1 MVQLFQTTR
10 LYKLTKWMLW
20 SNLLLLVFYGSITS
34 YAAVSTIGN
43 ITESSGSNGVKRD
56 GGIEISGS
64 QDLDILFKDTLET
77 AQGRMKVMFLDE
89 TNLSLTEHS
98 EVTIDEYIFDPN
110 PTKSKLAMS
119 FVQGTAR
126 FATGRLGL
134 VPKENIVINT
144 PTATIGVRGT
154 DFTTTVDELG
164 RSLIIL
170 LPETECTIDGDC
182 SPSGEITV
190 TNDGG
195 QVVLSEAY
203 AATMVSSFDNAPMT
217 PVVLE
222 NITIL
227 QIDNMFIVSPP
238 PQIEEQMTED
248 AQSADATDAILD
260 FNELDIDLLAEDWD
274 DKEADL
280 EFSELDINFLDG
292 DFLQNVLTS
301 FISQDFLEESSSSN
315 EVDVQGTS
323 YGYDAKTGY
332 STIIDSAGG
341 ELRFYRFVNGVISIR
356 TSMTTNIT
364 LDSENEGKKN
374 FITNGDGQSVLVTIR
389 QGG

>member
-20 SNLLLLVFYGSITS
+20 SNLLLFVFYGSITS

-56 GGIEISGS
+56 GGIEILGS

-238 PQIEEQMTED
+238 LQIEEQMAED

-260 FNELDIDLLAEDWD
+260 FNELNIDLLAEDWD
-274 DKEADL
+274 DKKADL
-280 EFSELDINFLDG
+280 EFSELDINYLDG
-292 DFLQNVLTS
+292 DFLQNVLTA

-323 YGYDAKTGY
+323 YGYDAKTEY
-332 STIIDSAGG
+332 NTIIDSAGG

>member
-20 SNLLLLVFYGSITS
+20 SNLLLFVFYGSITS

-56 GGIEISGS
+56 GGIEILGS

-238 PQIEEQMTED
+238 LQIEEQMAED

-260 FNELDIDLLAEDWD
+260 FNELDIDQLAEDWD
-274 DKEADL
+274 DKKADL
-280 EFSELDINFLDG
+280 EFSELDINYLDG
-292 DFLQNVLTS
+292 DFLQNVLTA

-323 YGYDAKTGY
+323 YGYDAKTEY
-332 STIIDSAGG
+332 NTIIDSAGG

-364 LDSENEGKKN
+364 LDSENDGKKN

>member
-20 SNLLLLVFYGSITS
+20 SNLLLFVFYGSITS

-56 GGIEISGS
+56 GGIEILGS

-238 PQIEEQMTED
+238 LQIEEQMAED

-260 FNELDIDLLAEDWD
+260 FNELNIDLLAEDWD
-274 DKEADL
+274 DKKADL
-280 EFSELDINFLDG
+280 EFSELDIKYLDG
-292 DFLQNVLTS
+292 DFLQNVLTA

-323 YGYDAKTGY
+323 YGYDAKTEY
-332 STIIDSAGG
+332 NTIIDSAGG

-364 LDSENEGKKN
+364 LDSENDGKKN

>member
-20 SNLLLLVFYGSITS
+20 SNLLLFVFYGSITS

-56 GGIEISGS
+56 GGIEILGS

-77 AQGRMKVMFLDE
+77 AQGRMKVRFLDE

-238 PQIEEQMTED
+238 LQIEEQMTED

-274 DKEADL
+274 DKKADL

-301 FISQDFLEESSSSN
+301 FISQDFLEESSSSSEIDLSGT
-315 EVDVQGTS
+315 EV
-323 YGYDAKTGY
+323 GYDAKTEY
-332 STIIDSAGG
+332 NTIIDSAGG

-364 LDSENEGKKN
+364 LDSENDGKKN

>member
-1 MVQLFQTTR
+1 
-10 LYKLTKWMLW
+10 MLW
-20 SNLLLLVFYGSITS
+20 SNLLLFVFYGSITS

-56 GGIEISGS
+56 GGIEILGS

-77 AQGRMKVMFLDE
+77 AQGRMKVRFLDE

-238 PQIEEQMTED
+238 LQIEEQMTED

-274 DKEADL
+274 DKKADL

-301 FISQDFLEESSSSN
+301 FISQDFLEESSSSSEIDLSGT
-315 EVDVQGTS
+315 EV
-323 YGYDAKTGY
+323 GYDAKTEY
-332 STIIDSAGG
+332 NTIIDSAGG

-364 LDSENEGKKN
+364 LDSENDGKKN

>member
-20 SNLLLLVFYGSITS
+20 SNLLLFVFYGSITS

-164 RSLIIL
+164 RSLVIL

-274 DKEADL
+274 DEEADL

-315 EVDVQGTS
+315 EIDVQGTS
-323 YGYDAKTGY
+323 FGYDAKTGY
-332 STIIDSAGG
+332 NTIIDSAGG

>member
-1 MVQLFQTTR
+1 MLQLFQKTR

-20 SNLLLLVFYGSITS
+20 SNLLLFVFYGSITS

-56 GGIEISGS
+56 GGIEILGS

-170 LPETECTIDGDC
+170 LPETECTIDGD
-182 SPSGEITV
+182 
-190 TNDGG
+190 
-195 QVVLSEAY
+195 
-203 AATMVSSFDNAPMT
+203 
-217 PVVLE
+217 
-222 NITIL
+222 
-227 QIDNMFIVSPP
+227 
-238 PQIEEQMTED
+238 
-248 AQSADATDAILD
+248 
-260 FNELDIDLLAEDWD
+260 
-274 DKEADL
+274 
-280 EFSELDINFLDG
+280 
-292 DFLQNVLTS
+292 
-301 FISQDFLEESSSSN
+301 
-315 EVDVQGTS
+315 
-323 YGYDAKTGY
+323 
-332 STIIDSAGG
+332 
-341 ELRFYRFVNGVISIR
+341 
-356 TSMTTNIT
+356 
-364 LDSENEGKKN
+364 
-374 FITNGDGQSVLVTIR
+374 
-389 QGG
+389 

>member
-1 MVQLFQTTR
+1 
-10 LYKLTKWMLW
+10 MLW
-20 SNLLLLVFYGSITS
+20 SNLLLFVFYGSITS

-164 RSLIIL
+164 RSLVIL

-260 FNELDIDLLAEDWD
+260 FNELDIDQLAEDWD
-274 DKEADL
+274 DEEADL

-292 DFLQNVLTS
+292 DFLQNVLTA

-315 EVDVQGTS
+315 EIDVQGTS
-323 YGYDAKTGY
+323 FGYDAKTGY
-332 STIIDSAGG
+332 NTIIDSAGG

>member
-1 MVQLFQTTR
+1 
-10 LYKLTKWMLW
+10 MLW
-20 SNLLLLVFYGSITS
+20 SNLLLFVFYGSITS

-164 RSLIIL
+164 RSLVIL

-274 DKEADL
+274 DEEADL

-292 DFLQNVLTS
+292 DFLQNVLTA

-315 EVDVQGTS
+315 EIDVQGTS
-323 YGYDAKTGY
+323 FGYDAKTGY
-332 STIIDSAGG
+332 NTIIDSAGG

>member
-20 SNLLLLVFYGSITS
+20 SNLLLFVFYGSITS

-164 RSLIIL
+164 RSLVIL

-292 DFLQNVLTS
+292 DFLQNVLTA

>member
-20 SNLLLLVFYGSITS
+20 SNLLLFVFCGSITS

-56 GGIEISGS
+56 GGIEILGS

-238 PQIEEQMTED
+238 LQIEEQMTED

-260 FNELDIDLLAEDWD
+260 FNELNIDQLAEDWD
-274 DKEADL
+274 DKKADL

-292 DFLQNVLTS
+292 DFLQNVLTA

-323 YGYDAKTGY
+323 YGYDAKTEY
-332 STIIDSAGG
+332 NTIIDSAGG

-364 LDSENEGKKN
+364 LDSENDGKKN

>member
-20 SNLLLLVFYGSITS
+20 SNLLLFVFYGSITS

-56 GGIEISGS
+56 GGVEISGS

-77 AQGRMKVMFLDE
+77 AQGRMKVRFLDE

-238 PQIEEQMTED
+238 PQIEEQMAED

-292 DFLQNVLTS
+292 DFLQNVLTA

-323 YGYDAKTGY
+323 FGYDAKTGY

>member
-20 SNLLLLVFYGSITS
+20 SNLLLFVFYGSITS

-260 FNELDIDLLAEDWD
+260 FNELDIDQLAEDWD
-274 DKEADL
+274 DEEADL

-341 ELRFYRFVNGVISIR
+341 ELRFYRLVNGVISIR

>member
-20 SNLLLLVFYGSITS
+20 SNLLLFVFYGSITS

-56 GGIEISGS
+56 GGIEILGS

-238 PQIEEQMTED
+238 LQIEEQMTED

-260 FNELDIDLLAEDWD
+260 FNELNIDQLAEDWD
-274 DKEADL
+274 DKKADL

-292 DFLQNVLTS
+292 DFLQNVLTA

-323 YGYDAKTGY
+323 YGYDAKTEY
-332 STIIDSAGG
+332 NTIIDSAGG

-364 LDSENEGKKN
+364 LDSENDGKKN

>member
-1 MVQLFQTTR
+1 MVLLFQTTR
-10 LYKLTKWMLW
+10 LYKLIKWTL
-20 SNLLLLVFYGSITS
+20 SSSIALLLLITGVN
-34 YAAVSTIGN
+34 AAPVGDIGN
-43 ITESSGSNGVKRD
+43 IIELSGSNGVKRK
-56 GGIEISGS
+56 GGVEIGGS
-64 QDLDILFKDTLET
+64 LDMGILFEDTLET
-77 AQGRMKVMFLDE
+77 AQGRMKVSFLDE

-98 EVTIDEYIFDPN
+98 EVTIDEYIFDPD
-110 PTKSKLAMS
+110 PSKSKLALS

-134 VPKENIVINT
+134 VAKENIVIRT

-170 LPETECTIDGDC
+170 LPEEECTVDGDC

-195 QVVLSEAY
+195 TVVLSEAY
-203 AATMVSSFDNAPMT
+203 AATMVSSFDNAPMA

-238 PQIEEQMTED
+238 PQVQEKQVEEAAE
-248 AQSADATDAILD
+248 SDATESILD
-260 FNELDIDLLAEDWD
+260 FNELDVDQLAEDWD
-274 DKEADL
+274 DDAANL
-280 EFSELDINFLDG
+280 EFSELDINYLDG

-301 FISQDFLEESSSSN
+301 FAFNKNVLKESSSSG
-315 EVDVQGTS
+315 EIDLKGTS
-323 YGYDAKTGY
+323 FGADAVTGWNV
-332 STIIDSAGG
+332 IVDSASG
-341 ELRFYRFVNGVISIR
+341 EVRFYRFVGGVISIT
-356 TSMTTNIT
+356 TSMTNNIT
-364 LDSENEGKKN
+364 LDTENDGKKN
-374 FITNGDGQSVLVTIR
+374 FVTNGDGQSVFVTIR

>member
-274 DKEADL
+274 DEEADL

-315 EVDVQGTS
+315 EADVQGTS
-323 YGYDAKTGY
+323 FGYDAKTGY

>member
-20 SNLLLLVFYGSITS
+20 SNLLLFVFYGSITS

-274 DKEADL
+274 DEEADL

>member
-20 SNLLLLVFYGSITS
+20 SNLLLFVFYGSITS

-164 RSLIIL
+164 RSLVIL

-260 FNELDIDLLAEDWD
+260 FNELDIDQLAEDWD
-274 DKEADL
+274 DEEADL

-292 DFLQNVLTS
+292 DFLQNVLTA

-332 STIIDSAGG
+332 NTIIDSAGG

>member
-1 MVQLFQTTR
+1 L
-10 LYKLTKWMLW
+10 
-20 SNLLLLVFYGSITS
+20 
-34 YAAVSTIGN
+34 
-43 ITESSGSNGVKRD
+43 SGSNGVKRK
-56 GGIEISGS
+56 GGEEIGGAL
-64 QDLDILFKDTLET
+64 DLGILFEDTLET
-77 AQGRMKVMFLDE
+77 AQGRMKVSFLDE

-98 EVTIDEYIFDPN
+98 EVTIDEYIFDPD
-110 PTKSKLAMS
+110 PSKSKLALS

-134 VPKENIVINT
+134 VAKENIVINT

-170 LPETECTIDGDC
+170 LPEEECTIDGDC

-195 QVVLSEAY
+195 TVVLSEAY
-203 AATMVSSFDNAPMT
+203 AATMVSSFDNAPMA

-238 PQIEEQMTED
+238 PQVQEKQVEEAAE
-248 AQSADATDAILD
+248 SDATESILD
-260 FNELDIDLLAEDWD
+260 FNELDVDQLAEDWD
-274 DKEADL
+274 DDPANL
-280 EFSELDINFLDG
+280 EFSELDINYLDG

-301 FISQDFLEESSSSN
+301 FAFNKNVLKESSSSG
-315 EVDVQGTS
+315 EIDLKGTS
-323 YGYDAKTGY
+323 FGADAVTGWNV
-332 STIIDSAGG
+332 IVDSASG
-341 ELRFYRFVNGVISIR
+341 EVRFYRFVGGVISIT
-356 TSMTTNIT
+356 TSMTNNIT
-364 LDSENEGKKN
+364 LDTENDGKKN
-374 FITNGDGQSVLVTIR
+374 FVTNGDGQSVFVTIR

>member
-20 SNLLLLVFYGSITS
+20 SNLLLFVFYGSITS

-164 RSLIIL
+164 RSLVIL

-260 FNELDIDLLAEDWD
+260 FNELDIDLLAEDWND
-274 DKEADL
+274 EEADL
-280 EFSELDINFLDG
+280 EFSELDINYLDG
-292 DFLQNVLTS
+292 DFLQNVLTA

-315 EVDVQGTS
+315 EIDVQGTS
-323 YGYDAKTGY
+323 FGYDAKTGY
-332 STIIDSAGG
+332 NTIIDSAGG

>member
-20 SNLLLLVFYGSITS
+20 SNLLLFVFYGSITS

-164 RSLIIL
+164 RSLVIL

-248 AQSADATDAILD
+248 AQQADATDAILD
-260 FNELDIDLLAEDWD
+260 FNELDIDQLAEDWD
-274 DKEADL
+274 DEEADL

-292 DFLQNVLTS
+292 DFLQNVLTA

-315 EVDVQGTS
+315 EIDVQGTS
-323 YGYDAKTGY
+323 FGYDAKTGY
-332 STIIDSAGG
+332 NTIIDSAGG

>member
-1 MVQLFQTTR
+1 
-10 LYKLTKWMLW
+10 MLW
-20 SNLLLLVFYGSITS
+20 SNLLLFVFYGSITS

-164 RSLIIL
+164 RSLVIL

-260 FNELDIDLLAEDWD
+260 FNELDIDLLAEDWND
-274 DKEADL
+274 EEADL

-292 DFLQNVLTS
+292 DFLQNVLTA

-315 EVDVQGTS
+315 EIDVQGTS
-323 YGYDAKTGY
+323 FGYDAKTGY
-332 STIIDSAGG
+332 NTIIDSAGG

>member
-1 MVQLFQTTR
+1 MLQLFQKTR

-20 SNLLLLVFYGSITS
+20 SNLLLFVFCGSITS

-56 GGIEISGS
+56 GGIEILGS

-238 PQIEEQMTED
+238 LQIEEQMTED

-260 FNELDIDLLAEDWD
+260 FNELNIDQLAEDWD
-274 DKEADL
+274 DKKADL

-292 DFLQNVLTS
+292 DFLQNVLTA

-323 YGYDAKTGY
+323 YGYDAKTEY
-332 STIIDSAGG
+332 NTIIDSAGG

-364 LDSENEGKKN
+364 LDSENDGKKN

>member
-20 SNLLLLVFYGSITS
+20 SNLLLFVFYGSITS

-154 DFTTTVDELG
+154 VFTTTVDELG
-164 RSLIIL
+164 RSLVIL

-260 FNELDIDLLAEDWD
+260 FNELDIDQLAEDWD
-274 DKEADL
+274 DEEADL

>member
-20 SNLLLLVFYGSITS
+20 SNLLLFVFCGSITS

-56 GGIEISGS
+56 GGIEILGS

-238 PQIEEQMTED
+238 LQIEEQMAED

-260 FNELDIDLLAEDWD
+260 FNELNIDLLAEDWD
-274 DKEADL
+274 DKKADL
-280 EFSELDINFLDG
+280 EFSELDINYLDG
-292 DFLQNVLTS
+292 DFLQNVLTA

-323 YGYDAKTGY
+323 YGYDAKTEY
-332 STIIDSAGG
+332 NTIIDSAGG

-364 LDSENEGKKN
+364 LDSENDGKKN

>member
-20 SNLLLLVFYGSITS
+20 SNLLLFVFYGSITS

-164 RSLIIL
+164 RSLVIL

-274 DKEADL
+274 DEEADL

>member
-1 MVQLFQTTR
+1 
-10 LYKLTKWMLW
+10 MLW
-20 SNLLLLVFYGSITS
+20 SNLLLFVFYGSITS

-56 GGIEISGS
+56 GGIEILGS

-238 PQIEEQMTED
+238 LQIEEQMAED

-260 FNELDIDLLAEDWD
+260 FNELNIDLLAEDWD
-274 DKEADL
+274 DKKADL
-280 EFSELDINFLDG
+280 EFSELDINYLDG
-292 DFLQNVLTS
+292 DFLQNVLTA

-323 YGYDAKTGY
+323 YGYDAKTEY
-332 STIIDSAGG
+332 NTIIDSAGG

-364 LDSENEGKKN
+364 LDSENDGKKN

>member
-20 SNLLLLVFYGSITS
+20 SNLLLFVFYGSITS

-164 RSLIIL
+164 RSLVIL

-274 DKEADL
+274 DEEADL

-315 EVDVQGTS
+315 EIDVQGTS
-323 YGYDAKTGY
+323 FGYDTKTGY
-332 STIIDSAGG
+332 NTIIDSAGG

>member
-20 SNLLLLVFYGSITS
+20 SNLLLFVFYGSITS

-260 FNELDIDLLAEDWD
+260 FNELDIDLLAEDWND
-274 DKEADL
+274 EEADL
-280 EFSELDINFLDG
+280 EFSELDINYLDG
-292 DFLQNVLTS
+292 DFLQNVLTA

-315 EVDVQGTS
+315 EIDVQGTS
-323 YGYDAKTGY
+323 FGYDAKTGY
-332 STIIDSAGG
+332 NTIIDSAGG

>member
-20 SNLLLLVFYGSITS
+20 SNLLLFVFYGSITS

-164 RSLIIL
+164 RSLVIL

-248 AQSADATDAILD
+248 AQQADATDAILD
-260 FNELDIDLLAEDWD
+260 FNELDIDQLAEDWD
-274 DKEADL
+274 DEEADL

-292 DFLQNVLTS
+292 DF
-301 FISQDFLEESSSSN
+301 
-315 EVDVQGTS
+315 
-323 YGYDAKTGY
+323 
-332 STIIDSAGG
+332 STKCIDCIYFS
-341 ELRFYRFVNGVISIR
+341 RFS
-356 TSMTTNIT
+356 
-364 LDSENEGKKN
+364 
-374 FITNGDGQSVLVTIR
+374 
-389 QGG
+389 

>member
-1 MVQLFQTTR
+1 MVLLFQTTR
-10 LYKLTKWMLW
+10 LYKLIKWTL
-20 SNLLLLVFYGSITS
+20 SSSIALLLLAHGTH
-34 YAAVSTIGN
+34 AAPVVAIGN
-43 ITESSGSNGVKRD
+43 IIELSGSNGVKRK
-56 GGIEISGS
+56 GGEEIGGAL
-64 QDLDILFKDTLET
+64 DLGILFEDTLET
-77 AQGRMKVMFLDE
+77 AQGRMKVSFLDE

-98 EVTIDEYIFDPN
+98 EVTIDEYIFDPD
-110 PTKSKLAMS
+110 PSKSKLALS

-134 VPKENIVINT
+134 VAKENIVINT

-170 LPETECTIDGDC
+170 LPEEECTVDGDC

-195 QVVLSEAY
+195 TVVLSEAY
-203 AATMVSSFDNAPMT
+203 AATMVSSFDNAPMA

-238 PQIEEQMTED
+238 LQVQEKQVEEAAE
-248 AQSADATDAILD
+248 SDATESILD
-260 FNELDIDLLAEDWD
+260 FNELDVDQLAEDWD
-274 DKEADL
+274 DDPANL
-280 EFSELDINFLDG
+280 EFSELDINYLDG

-301 FISQDFLEESSSSN
+301 FAFNKNVLKESSSSG
-315 EVDVQGTS
+315 EIDLKGTS
-323 YGYDAKTGY
+323 FGADAVTGWNV
-332 STIIDSAGG
+332 IVDSASG
-341 ELRFYRFVNGVISIR
+341 EVRFYRFVGGVISIT
-356 TSMTTNIT
+356 TSMTNNIT
-364 LDSENEGKKN
+364 LDTENDGKKN
-374 FITNGDGQSVLVTIR
+374 FVTNGDGQSVFVTIR

>member
-20 SNLLLLVFYGSITS
+20 SNLLLFVFYGSITS

-164 RSLIIL
+164 RSLVIL

-274 DKEADL
+274 DEEADL

-292 DFLQNVLTS
+292 DFLQNVLTA

-315 EVDVQGTS
+315 EIDVQGTS
-323 YGYDAKTGY
+323 FGYDAKTGY
-332 STIIDSAGG
+332 NTIIDSAGG

>member
-1 MVQLFQTTR
+1 
-10 LYKLTKWMLW
+10 
-20 SNLLLLVFYGSITS
+20 
-34 YAAVSTIGN
+34 
-43 ITESSGSNGVKRD
+43 
-56 GGIEISGS
+56 
-64 QDLDILFKDTLET
+64 
-77 AQGRMKVMFLDE
+77 MKVRFLDE

-238 PQIEEQMTED
+238 PQIEEQMAED

-274 DKEADL
+274 DKKADL

-292 DFLQNVLTS
+292 DFLQNVLTA

-332 STIIDSAGG
+332 NTIIDSAGG

-364 LDSENEGKKN
+364 LDSENDGKKN

>member
-20 SNLLLLVFYGSITS
+20 SNLLLFVFYGSITS

-110 PTKSKLAMS
+110 PTKSKLAIS

-274 DKEADL
+274 DEEADL

-292 DFLQNVLTS
+292 DFLQNVLTA

-315 EVDVQGTS
+315 EIDVQGTS
-323 YGYDAKTGY
+323 FGYDAKTGY
-332 STIIDSAGG
+332 NTIIDSAGG

>member
-1 MVQLFQTTR
+1 
-10 LYKLTKWMLW
+10 MLW
-20 SNLLLLVFYGSITS
+20 SNLLLFVFYGSITS

-154 DFTTTVDELG
+154 VFTTTVDELG
-164 RSLIIL
+164 RSLVIL

-260 FNELDIDLLAEDWD
+260 FNELDIDQLAEDWD
-274 DKEADL
+274 DEEADL

>member
-20 SNLLLLVFYGSITS
+20 SNLLLFVFYGSITS

-56 GGIEISGS
+56 GGIEILGS

-238 PQIEEQMTED
+238 LQIEKQMAED

-260 FNELDIDLLAEDWD
+260 FNELNIDLLAEDWD
-274 DKEADL
+274 DKKADL
-280 EFSELDINFLDG
+280 EFSELDINYLDG
-292 DFLQNVLTS
+292 DFLQNVLTA

-323 YGYDAKTGY
+323 YGYDAKTEY
-332 STIIDSAGG
+332 NTIIDSAGG

-364 LDSENEGKKN
+364 LDSENDGKKN

>member
-20 SNLLLLVFYGSITS
+20 SNLLLFVFYGSITS

-56 GGIEISGS
+56 GGIEILGS

-77 AQGRMKVMFLDE
+77 AQGRMKVRFLDE

-182 SPSGEITV
+182 YPSGEITV

-238 PQIEEQMTED
+238 LQIEEQMTED

-274 DKEADL
+274 DKKADL

-301 FISQDFLEESSSSN
+301 FISQDFLEESSSSSEIDLSGT
-315 EVDVQGTS
+315 EV
-323 YGYDAKTGY
+323 GYDAKTEY
-332 STIIDSAGG
+332 NTIIDSAGG

-364 LDSENEGKKN
+364 LDSENDGKKN

>member
-20 SNLLLLVFYGSITS
+20 SNLLLFVFYGSITS

-164 RSLIIL
+164 RSLVIL

-260 FNELDIDLLAEDWD
+260 FNELDIDQLAEDWD
-274 DKEADL
+274 DEEADL

-315 EVDVQGTS
+315 EIDVQGTS
-323 YGYDAKTGY
+323 FGYDAKTGY
-332 STIIDSAGG
+332 NTIIDSAGG

>member
-20 SNLLLLVFYGSITS
+20 SNLLLFVFYGSITS

-274 DKEADL
+274 DEEADL

-323 YGYDAKTGY
+323 FGYDAKTGY